1 MHVKEAILM
10 HMERESSIMKSVTR
24 EWLDSMTLV
33 WYMYHSNLVNRDFYN
48 WKLSNELMKNYYT
61 NYPVVKQFK

>member
-33 WYMYHSNLVNRDFYN
+33 WYIVP
-48 WKLSNELMKNYYT
+48 NELMKKHFT
-61 NYPVVKQFK
+61 NYTVVKQFK

>member
-10 HMERESSIMKSVTR
+10 HMEGESSIMKSVTR

-48 WKLSNELMKNYYT
+48 WKLSNELMKKTLYKLPCSKT
-61 NYPVVKQFK
+61 I